1 MRRGE
6 HHGAL
11 REALI
16 DASLAL
22 LDDKGAESVTIRAV
36 ARSAQVSHAAPANHF
51 PDRRAL
57 LTGVAI
63 ACFETLL
70 DQLAHARFAADG
82 SARAR
87 IDASIEAYLA
97 YALRHPQRYRLIWR
111 LDMLDRNNERLTAL
125 IDRLY
130 GELEHD
136 VRALALK
143 VSDSSTTIVI
153 ALSSVI
159 HGYASMRIDGN
170 FSAAIDEISG
180 KPRHQAIV
188 DALLR

>member
-1 MRRGE
+1 MKRGE

-22 LDDKGAESVTIRAV
+22 LDEKGAEAVTIRAV
-36 ARSAQVSHAAPANHF
+36 ARLAEVSHAAPANHF

-63 ACFETLL
+63 TCFEVLL
-70 DQLAHARFAADG
+70 DEL
-82 SARAR
+82 ARAR
-87 IDASIEAYLA
+87 SAGDAARTSLDASIDAYIA

-111 LDMLDRNNERLTAL
+111 LDMLDQKNAQLISL

-130 GELEHD
+130 AELEQN
-136 VRALALK
+136 VRALGPEF
-143 VSDSSTTIVI
+143 SDRLTTIVI

-170 FSAAIDEISG
+170 FSAAVDEISG
-180 KPRHQAIV
+180 KPRHRAIV